1 MSTNAGRAPARVPPG
16 AGIESRRTGPDSPG
30 ADTDELVSRR
40 DELEA
45 AEVGEAEVG
54 EDELGAADVGADEVG
69 ADEVEESDG
78 GEVDEVEGDG
88 ASVRGVSAED
98 PSRVEGAAGDEPEDD
113 PSAEREADEPDV
125 SGEDDTPEIDCVLP
139 DVGVTAV
146 PPAQPPS
153 TVATISTPSARD
165 AVRHAADPFTSMS
178 RSPLSLRPHRAGR
191 CPCLRHTIDG

>member
-1 MSTNAGRAPARVPPG
+1 MSVNAGRAPARAPPG
-16 AGIESRRTGPDSPG
+16 AGIEFLMTGPDSLG

-45 AEVGEAEVG
+45 AEVGEAEDG
-54 EDELGAADVGADEVG
+54 EDELEASDVG

-98 PSRVEGAAGDEPEDD
+98 PSRGEGAAGDDPEVG
-113 PSAEREADEPDV
+113 PSAEREADGPDV
-125 SGEDDTPEIDCVLP
+125 SGEDDTPESDCVLP

-153 TVATISTPSARD
+153 TVATISTPIAPD
-165 AVRHAADPFTSMS
+165 AVRHAADPVTSTS
-178 RSPLSLRPHRAGR
+178 PSPLSLRPHRAGR